1 MRAFEEYNGC
11 SRPLSLRGRN
21 IKEDRKE
28 EEGRMPAWELLEIVA
43 GYLGGWVHKTEA
55 GDVHILHLL
64 LIIMGMTLITSSEH
78 H

>member
-11 SRPLSLRGRN
+11 SRPLSLRSRN

-64 LIIMGMTLITSSEH
+64 
-78 H
+78 

>member
-1 MRAFEEYNGC
+1 MLATLESEKQKYKRR
-11 SRPLSLRGRN
+11 S
-21 IKEDRKE
+21 K
-28 EEGRMPAWELLEIVA
+28 EEGRVPAWELLEIVA

-64 LIIMGMTLITSSEH
+64 LIIIGMTLITLSEH